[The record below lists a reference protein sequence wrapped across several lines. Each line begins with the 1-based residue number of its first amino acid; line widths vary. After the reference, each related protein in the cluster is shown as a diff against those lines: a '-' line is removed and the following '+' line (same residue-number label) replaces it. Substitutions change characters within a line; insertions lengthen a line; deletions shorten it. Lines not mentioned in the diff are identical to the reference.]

1 MEVIRVVP
9 VRGPRPLRR
18 WAAATLALGLTGACS
33 PGGDVD
39 AAPGASSGDTPATEP
54 VAPAYPGGEWTSVE
68 PAAAGFDPAALDRLH
83 QAAGAAAST
92 CLVVTRDG
100 AVVDEHYWDG
110 ATAGTT
116 RQAFSVTKSLTST
129 LVGIAQDEGLLALD
143 DPAVEHIPEWR
154 GTDSASVTVE
164 DLLSG
169 DSGRQ
174 WDFGTDYR
182 DNMAIGA
189 PDKTA
194 FAVGLGQDAP
204 PGEMWAYNNSAVQT
218 LSAVLESA
226 TGEDAAEYAR
236 SRLFEPIG
244 MASSSMTTDSA
255 GNVLTFMGLQST
267 CPDLARFGYLMLN
280 DGAWEGEQVVSSDYV
295 ERATRRSSTDLNA
308 AYGLLWWVNHEG
320 AIASPAPAT
329 SGADDGV
336 VAQGRLVPDAP
347 DDAFWALGF
356 RNQVVAVIPSEGIV
370 AVRMGAAPPAGAPFG
385 HAELTMGVL
394 DALVDP

>member
-1 MEVIRVVP
+1 MRAT
-9 VRGPRPLRR
+9 RPLRR
-18 WAAATLALGLTGACS
+18 WVAATLALGLTGACS
-33 PGGDVD
+33 PGGDD
-39 AAPGASSGDTPATEP
+39 AAAPGAPSWDTPATEP
-54 VAPAYPGGEWTSVE
+54 SAPAYPGDEWTAVE

-100 AVVDEHYWDG
+100 AVVDEQYWDG
-110 ATAGTT
+110 ATADTT

-143 DPAVEHIPEWR
+143 DPAADHIPEWR

-182 DNMAIGA
+182 DMAIGA

-204 PGEMWAYNNSAVQT
+204 PGEVWAYNNSAVQT
-218 LSAVLESA
+218 LSAVLEAA

-267 CPDLARFGYLMLN
+267 CLDLARFGYLMLN

-295 ERATRRSSTDLNA
+295 EQATRRSSTDLNA
-308 AYGLLWWVNHEG
+308 AYGLLWWVNHDG
-320 AIASPAPAT
+320 AIASPALAT

>member
-1 MEVIRVVP
+1 MRAT
-9 VRGPRPLRR
+9 RSHRR
-18 WAAATLALGLTGACS
+18 WAAAALAIGLAGACS
-33 PGGDVD
+33 ADGDD
-39 AAPGASSGDTPATEP
+39 GATEP
-54 VAPAYPGGEWTSVE
+54 ATSSEETRAAEPAAEPSYPGDEWPTVE

-204 PGEMWAYNNSAVQT
+204 PGEVWAYNNSAVQT
-218 LSAVLESA
+218 LSAVLEAA

-329 SGADDGV
+329 SGADEGV